1 MPSVM
6 VPIEVGAIVECRT
19 ARKDGTRERGRIA
32 ELDGRQA
39 VVEIE
44 NPRRYQP
51 SRRTV
56 PVVTGVG
63 AGRGGLANY
72 RIIRRADGSA
82 VEYPRGPAL

>member
-1 MPSVM
+1 M
-6 VPIEVGAIVECRT
+6 
-19 ARKDGTRERGRIA
+19 
-32 ELDGRQA
+32 
-39 VVEIE
+39 VEIE

-72 RIIRRADGSA
+72 RIIRRADGSV